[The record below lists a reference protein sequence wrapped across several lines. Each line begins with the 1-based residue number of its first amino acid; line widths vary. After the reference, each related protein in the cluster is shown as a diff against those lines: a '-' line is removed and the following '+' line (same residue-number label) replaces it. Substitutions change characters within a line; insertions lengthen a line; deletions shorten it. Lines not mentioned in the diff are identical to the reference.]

1 MNTNERSQMVKEY
14 TFENVVS
21 LMRYKTINAISIVFT
36 GPLLRSN
43 TNRVFSETNRLKF
56 KKVADIP
63 S

>member
-1 MNTNERSQMVKEY
+1 MVKEY